1 MRSLRH
7 FLRFCTPA
15 LLIAA
20 FFSLATCR
28 QGPPPPPDGHP
39 PAAHRPAPQRPQVH
53 QAPQHRP
60 DQPRPPH
67 TPGQASNAPRPDSRP
82 DSGPGDPHK
91 QPSYRTGR

>member
-20 FFSLATCR
+20 FFSLAACR
-28 QGPPPPPDGHP
+28 QG
-39 PAAHRPAPQRPQVH
+39 PAPQRPQVH

-67 TPGQASNAPRPDSRP
+67 TPGQAPNAPRPDSRP